1 MTNPN
6 NPPDPP
12 SFEQALLQLET
23 IVHELEDGRLGL
35 SEALGRYESGVKL
48 LKQCYTLLEN
58 AERRIELLTGMD
70 ADGNPVTEAWD
81 DTASVSL
88 EEKAQKRSRRRSAP
102 TRKIEPNEENSPTDD
117 PPPEVDSPRGLF

>member
-12 SFEQALLQLET
+12 SFEQGLLQLET

-48 LKQCYTLLEN
+48 LKQCYMLLEH
-58 AERRIELLTGMD
+58 AERRIELLTGVD
-70 ADGNPVTEAWD
+70 AEGNPVTEAWD
-81 DTASVSL
+81 DAASASL
-88 EEKAQKRSRRRSAP
+88 DEKAQKRSRRRSAQS
-102 TRKIEPNEENSPTDD
+102 RKTEPNEENSPADA